1 MQTTML
7 PLHSQ
12 FQIDRVDPRI
22 FGGFLEHNERAV
34 YQGVY
39 EPESPHAEEDGFRQD
54 VMSALRCLYLTP
66 RH

>member
-12 FQIDRVDPRI
+12 FQIGRVDPRI
-22 FGGFLEHNERAV
+22 FGWFLEHIERAV

-39 EPESPHAEEDGFRQD
+39 EPESPHADEDGFRQD
-54 VMSALRCLYLTP
+54 VMSALRCLHLTP
-66 RH
+66 RD